1 VIYLQRYYSFEEYEA
16 MGYQLRQDV
25 RFDEGSYSSFGV
37 GSAVGD
43 FIDFPAYRADTK
55 EDAYVDFAYAGFKI
69 GAAFLTGGT
78 SAMATAAIGQ
88 LAMLFSD

>member
-37 GSAVGD
+37 VSSLGNN
-43 FIDFPAYRADTK
+43 INFPAYRADTK
-55 EDAYVDFAYAGFKI
+55 EEALVDFTYAGFKI
-69 GAAFLTGGT
+69 GTAFLTAGT
-78 SAMATAAIGQ
+78 SAMTTAAITQ
-88 LAMLFSD
+88 LAMLFTD